1 MSRGSFCDYQAD
13 EQPGVARLSWR
24 LSSMGFSRQEYWSG
38 VPLPSPKALIQTTN
52 HHNRHDNSH
61 KGHHLLSIH
70 CVLGSEAVGHV
81 LHGNSPNPH
90 SNTVKKVSP
99 FHSRTYI
106 LGLGVAKTP
115 PSHCRGPSSIPDQ
128 GARSLMPQLKIPR
141 GATKIDIL
149 YTATKTRHSQMNT
162 SKKKNTYI
170 PCTLLRKWRLR
181 KNNNMPS
188 VPR

>member
-1 MSRGSFCDYQAD
+1 MLSRVRLLATPWTAAHQA
-13 EQPGVARLSWR
+13 PP
-24 LSSMGFSRQEYWSG
+24 SMGFSRQEYWSG
-38 VPLPSPKALIQTTN
+38 VPLPSPKALLQTTN

-115 PSHCRGPSSIPDQ
+115 PSHCRGPGSIPDQ

-162 SKKKNTYI
+162 LKKKKKNTYI

-181 KNNNMPS
+181 KNNNVPS